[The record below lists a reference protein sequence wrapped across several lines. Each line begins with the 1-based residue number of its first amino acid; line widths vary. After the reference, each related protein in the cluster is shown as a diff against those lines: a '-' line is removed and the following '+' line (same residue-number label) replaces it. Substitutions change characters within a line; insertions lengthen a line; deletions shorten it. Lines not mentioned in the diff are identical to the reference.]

1 MFDTIAEIFD
11 EGGAFMYPIALIGL
25 VVIGLVVERTY
36 ILFFKTASKRDLF
49 LARMRSL
56 ILERNVSKAVQFAN
70 QEDSPLGRIVKAGL
84 VKVNRS
90 DDHVQAA
97 MDEAA
102 LEEIPRIERRTGF
115 LPMLSNVATL
125 MGLLGTIAG
134 LIQSFAAVSD
144 ADAATKAT
152 LLSKGIS
159 EAMNCTAFGLVVA
172 IPALA
177 AYAMLQS
184 RTQQLIDDI
193 NAAAVSILNLVVLNR
208 DKLGITVEGD
218 PRGGARGA
226 YAETRVGGG

>member
-1 MFDTIAEIFD
+1 METIAEIFD
-11 EGGAFMYPIALIGL
+11 DGGAFMYPIALLGL
-25 VVIGLVVERTY
+25 LVIGIVSERIY
-36 ILFFKTASKRDLF
+36 FLFFKTASKRDLF

-56 ILERNVSKAVQFAN
+56 ILERNVGKAVQFAN
-70 QEDSPLGRIVKAGL
+70 QDDSPLARIVKAGL

-97 MDEAA
+97 MDESA
-102 LEEIPRIERRTGF
+102 LEEIPSIERRTGF

-125 MGLLGTIAG
+125 MGLLGTISG

-172 IPALA
+172 IPALVF
-177 AYAMLQS
+177 YAMLQS
-184 RTQQLIDDI
+184 RTQKVVDDI

-208 DKLGITVEGD
+208 DKLGIAVVAEARGRGAVTD
-218 PRGGARGA
+218 TRGGA
-226 YAETRVGGG
+226 

>member
-1 MFDTIAEIFD
+1 MDSIAEHFH
-11 EGGAFMYPIALIGL
+11 EGGAFMYPIAALGL
-25 VVIGLVVERTY
+25 LVLAIVAERTWFLY
-36 ILFFKTASKRDLF
+36 FKTSSKRDLF

-56 ILERNVSKAVQFAN
+56 ILERNVGKAVQFAN
-70 QEDSPLGRIVKAGL
+70 QEESPLGRIVKAGL

-125 MGLLGTIAG
+125 MGLLGTISG

-159 EAMNCTAFGLVVA
+159 EAMNCTAFGLIVA
-172 IPALA
+172 IPALVF
-177 AYAMLQS
+177 YAFLQS
-184 RTQQLIDDI
+184 RTQRVIDDI
-193 NAAAVSILNLVVLNR
+193 NAAAVSIVNLVVLNR
-208 DKLGITVEGD
+208 DKLGIAVEPD
-218 PRGGARGA
+218 QRGGA
-226 YAETRVGGG
+226 

>member
-1 MFDTIAEIFD
+1 METIQEIFK
-11 EGGAFMYPIALIGL
+11 EGGAFMYPIAVLGL
-25 VVIGLVVERTY
+25 LVIAIVIERVY
-36 ILFFKTASKRDLF
+36 FLFFKTASKRDLF

-102 LEEIPRIERRTGF
+102 LDEIPKIERLTSF

-172 IPALA
+172 IPALVFYA
-177 AYAMLQS
+177 ALQS
-184 RTQQLIDDI
+184 RTQKVIDDI

-208 DKLGITVEGD
+208 DKLGIPVEGAERISD
-218 PRGGARGA
+218 RRGA
-226 YAETRVGGG
+226 

>member
-1 MFDTIAEIFD
+1 METIKEIFD
-11 EGGAFMYPIALIGL
+11 EGGAFMYPIALLGL
-25 VVIGLVVERTY
+25 LVIAIFAERTY
-36 ILFFKTASKRDLF
+36 VLFFKTASKRDLF

-56 ILERNVSKAVQFAN
+56 ILERNVGKAVQFAN
-70 QEDSPLGRIVKAGL
+70 QDDSPLARIVKAGL

-125 MGLLGTIAG
+125 MGLLGTISG

-172 IPALA
+172 IPALV
-177 AYAMLQS
+177 AYALLQS
-184 RTQQLIDDI
+184 RTQKVIDDI

-208 DKLGITVEGD
+208 DKLGITVEADVRTG
-218 PRGGARGA
+218 RGA
-226 YAETRVGGG
+226 

>member
-1 MFDTIAEIFD
+1 MDSIKAIFD
-11 EGGAFMYPIALIGL
+11 EGGAFMYPIALLGL
-25 VVIGLVVERTY
+25 VVIAIAIERTY
-36 ILFFKTASKRDLF
+36 FLFFKTASKRDLF

-56 ILERNVSKAVQFAN
+56 ILERNVGKAVQFAN
-70 QEDSPLGRIVKAGL
+70 QEDSPLARIVKAGL

-102 LEEIPRIERRTGF
+102 LEEIPLIERRTGF

-172 IPALA
+172 IPALLF
-177 AYAMLQS
+177 YAMLQS
-184 RTQQLIDDI
+184 RTQKVIDDI

-208 DKLGITVEGD
+208 DKLGITVEAD
-218 PRGGARGA
+218 TRGHSRGA
-226 YAETRVGGG
+226 

>member
-1 MFDTIAEIFD
+1 MFETIAEIFD
-11 EGGAFMYPIALIGL
+11 EGGAFMYPIAIIGL
-25 VVIGLVVERTY
+25 VVIALVIERTY
-36 ILFFKTASKRDLF
+36 FLFFKTASKRDLF

-56 ILERNVSKAVQFAN
+56 ILERNVNKAVHYAN

-102 LEEIPRIERRTGF
+102 LEEIPEIERRTGF

-172 IPALA
+172 IPALGF
-177 AYAMLQS
+177 YALLQS
-184 RTQQLIDDI
+184 RTQKVIDDV

-208 DKLGITVEGD
+208 EKLGITVEHD
-218 PRGGARGA
+218 PRKA
-226 YAETRVGGG
+226 YAETRVGGA

>member
-1 MFDTIAEIFD
+1 MDSIKAIFD
-11 EGGAFMYPIALIGL
+11 EGGAFMYPIALLGL
-25 VVIGLVVERTY
+25 VVIAIAIERTY
-36 ILFFKTASKRDLF
+36 FLFFKTASKRDLF

-70 QEDSPLGRIVKAGL
+70 QEDSPLGRVVKAGL

-102 LEEIPRIERRTGF
+102 LEEIPRIERLTSF

-172 IPALA
+172 IPALIF
-177 AYAMLQS
+177 YAMLQS
-184 RTQQLIDDI
+184 RTQKVIDDI

-208 DKLGITVEGD
+208 DKLGIAVEAPVD
-218 PRGGARGA
+218 THRRGA
-226 YAETRVGGG
+226 

>member
-1 MFDTIAEIFD
+1 MDTIKGIFE
-11 EGGAFMYPIALIGL
+11 EGGAFMYPIALLGL
-25 VVIGLVVERTY
+25 VVIGIAIERTY
-36 ILFFKTASKRDLF
+36 FLFFKTASKRDLF

-102 LEEIPRIERRTGF
+102 LEEIPLIERRTGF
-115 LPMLSNVATL
+115 LTMLSNVATL

-172 IPALA
+172 IPALLF
-177 AYAMLQS
+177 YAMLQS
-184 RTQQLIDDI
+184 RTQKVIDDI

-208 DKLGITVEGD
+208 DKLGITVEAD
-218 PRGGARGA
+218 TRTARGA
-226 YAETRVGGG
+226 

>member
-1 MFDTIAEIFD
+1 MDSIAEAFH
-11 EGGAFMYPIALIGL
+11 EGGAFMYPIAALGL
-25 VVIGLVVERTY
+25 LVLAIVAERTWFLY
-36 ILFFKTASKRDLF
+36 IKTTSKRDLF

-56 ILERNVSKAVQFAN
+56 ILERNVGKAVQFAN
-70 QEDSPLGRIVKAGL
+70 QEESPLGRIVKAGL

-125 MGLLGTIAG
+125 MGLLGTISG

-159 EAMNCTAFGLVVA
+159 EAMNCTAFGLIVA
-172 IPALA
+172 IPALVF
-177 AYAMLQS
+177 YAFLQS
-184 RTQQLIDDI
+184 RTQRVIDDI
-193 NAAAVSILNLVVLNR
+193 NAAAVSIVNLVVLNR
-208 DKLGITVEGD
+208 DKLGIAVEPD
-218 PRGGARGA
+218 PRGGA
-226 YAETRVGGG
+226 